1 MTIRHLKIF
10 IKVADCNSMTMAAQ
24 ELFISQPT
32 VSQAITDLEKFYGI
46 KLFERLNRRLF
57 LTAKGKQLL
66 SYARHVTALMAE
78 MDQVIQNPDE
88 NCLLSIGATLT
99 IGEFLLPKLV
109 NIFLKQYPDMQIN
122 ATIKNTIEIEK
133 LIMLNE
139 VDFALIEG
147 FRHSSDIIFE
157 PFANDEL
164 VLVCSYAHPLSHKNV
179 LTHKEAAEIAFL
191 VREKGSGTREL
202 FENTMSVHE
211 INWHPSWECSGSD
224 ILKSAALNGI
234 GVAVISK
241 QLVQHELNEGS
252 LQTITIEGIELK
264 RKFNLAY
271 HKNKYIT
278 ESMKTF
284 ISMCKNI

>member
-10 IKVADCNSMTMAAQ
+10 IKVADCNSMTIAAQ

-32 VSQAITDLEKFYGI
+32 VSQAISDLEKFYGI
-46 KLFERLNRRLF
+46 KLFERFNKRLF
-57 LTAKGKQLL
+57 LTDMGKQLL

-78 MDQVIQNPDE
+78 IDHVIQNPDK

-99 IGEFLLPKLV
+99 IGECLLPQLV
-109 NIFLKQYPDMQIN
+109 NIFTKQSPAIKIN
-122 ATIKNTIEIEK
+122 AIIKNTIEIEK

-147 FRHSSDIIFE
+147 FCHSSDIIFE

-164 VLVCSYAHPLSHKNV
+164 VLVCSYSHPLSRKT
-179 LTHKEAAEIAFL
+179 LLSHKEAAEVAFL

-202 FENTMSVHE
+202 FENIMSVKE

-241 QLVQHELNEGS
+241 RLVQHELNEK
-252 LQTITIEGIELK
+252 LLHPLAIEGIELK

-271 HKNKYIT
+271 HKNKYLT
-278 ESMKTF
+278 ESMKNF
-284 ISMCKNI
+284 ISLCKNL